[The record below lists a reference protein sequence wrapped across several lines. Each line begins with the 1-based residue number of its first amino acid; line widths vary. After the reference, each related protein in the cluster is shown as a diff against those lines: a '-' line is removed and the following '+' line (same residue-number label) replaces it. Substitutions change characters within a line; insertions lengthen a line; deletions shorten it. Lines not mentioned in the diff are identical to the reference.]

1 MSDVS
6 AKIHPSSS
14 LFMRNPA
21 PAAVAYLELVETV
34 GKDGGVVGGKKL
46 YMRNVSQI
54 KKSWVK
60 N

>member
-1 MSDVS
+1 
-6 AKIHPSSS
+6 
-14 LFMRNPA
+14 MRNPA